1 MARDDGALLAHLNA
15 RGIDYVV
22 IGGWAVIAHGY
33 IRATKDVD
41 VLIADTA
48 AVRSQVT
55 ACLAELDATRL
66 DGSVLSAERA
76 MPDQGW
82 QVNTRLGRV
91 DVLLEG
97 PPPLD
102 LAGVKAAAEQHM
114 LDGTPALICGLAHLV
129 AFKRLSDRT
138 SDRADLEELERILQR
153 PLPRLAL
160 PGIDDELDAQ

>member
-1 MARDDGALLAHLNA
+1 VPRDDGAILAHLNA
-15 RGIDYVV
+15 AGIDYVV

-33 IRATKDVD
+33 VRATQDVD
-41 VLIADTA
+41 VLVADTV
-48 AVRSQVT
+48 AVRRQVT
-55 ACLAELDATRL
+55 AALAALEATRL
-66 DGSVLSAERA
+66 NGTVLTADLA

-102 LAGVKAAAEQHM
+102 LASVQAGAEQRAI
-114 LDGTPALICGLAHLV
+114 DGTPVLISGLAHLV
-129 AFKRLSDRT
+129 AFKRLANRT
-138 SDRADLEELERILQR
+138 TDRADLEELERILQR

-160 PGIDDELDAQ
+160 PGIDD